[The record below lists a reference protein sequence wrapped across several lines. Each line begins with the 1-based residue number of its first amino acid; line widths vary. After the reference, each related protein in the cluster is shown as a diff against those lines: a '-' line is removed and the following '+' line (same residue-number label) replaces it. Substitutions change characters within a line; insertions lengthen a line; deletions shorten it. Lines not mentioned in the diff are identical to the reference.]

1 MTWYS
6 SFGKLFGVAEMNE
19 VTGQLRNKPREISR
33 GQAPRGL
40 WFRVQGKEWEL
51 GPARYGKQAEDI

>member
-1 MTWYS
+1 MRC
-6 SFGKLFGVAEMNE
+6 
-19 VTGQLRNKPREISR
+19 VTGQLGKKPREISR

-51 GPARYGKQAEDI
+51 GPARYGKKAEDI